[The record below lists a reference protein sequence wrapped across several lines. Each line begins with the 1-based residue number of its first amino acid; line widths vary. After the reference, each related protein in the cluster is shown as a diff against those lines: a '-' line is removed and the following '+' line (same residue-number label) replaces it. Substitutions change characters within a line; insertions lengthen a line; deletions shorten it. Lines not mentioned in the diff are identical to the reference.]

1 MITSVLKCSCGDM
14 MSVKI
19 LGQDPTV
26 GPVCGNNSQAAVTF
40 EVAPCESC
48 MEDAKEKGYAI
59 ARNDELAPIL
69 IDALERLVKSNGFDQ
84 VQHAEKVLTAVKGL
98 PDA

>member
-1 MITSVLKCSCGDM
+1 M

-19 LGQDPTV
+19 VGADPV
-26 GPVCGNNSQAAVTF
+26 GPVCGNNSQAVTY
-40 EVAPCESC
+40 EIAPCEKC
-48 MEDAKEKGYAI
+48 MESAKEEGYAI

>member
-1 MITSVLKCSCGDM
+1 MITSVLKCSCGEM
-14 MSVKI
+14 LWAKI
-19 LGQDPTV
+19 LGSDPSIDLAL
-26 GPVCGNNSQAAVTF
+26 GNSPQTVTF
-40 EVAPCESC
+40 EIEPCEIC
-48 MEDAKEKGYAI
+48 QQKAQEAGYNL

>member
-1 MITSVLKCSCGDM
+1 MITSVLKCSCG
-14 MSVKI
+14 STLWCKI
-19 LGQDPTV
+19 LGSDPHIGLPV
-26 GPVCGNNSQAAVTF
+26 GDCPQAVTF
-40 EVAPCESC
+40 EIEPCEIC
-48 MEDAKEKGYAI
+48 QQRAQEAGYNL

-98 PDA
+98 QY